1 MKKKIWL
8 VVVAVLLTAAATLGA
23 VFGVRALKANKVD
36 TAGDVKFG
44 GVMYLED
51 EYKEGDDLVFR
62 IKAFSD
68 KKYTAIKYSIDNG
81 TEVATSVRTGESSDA
96 DRKNGKN
103 YIDTGAEVISLA
115 ELKAATHVIAF
126 YAYEGENKQ
135 KLGEYTFKIIA

>member
-8 VVVAVLLTAAATLGA
+8 VVVAVVLAVAATLGA

-96 DRKNGKN
+96 KTRRIHFQNYSVIRRSDGTTVVPSGKKTRRR
-103 YIDTGAEVISLA
+103 I
-115 ELKAATHVIAF
+115 K
-126 YAYEGENKQ
+126 
-135 KLGEYTFKIIA
+135 

>member
-8 VVVAVLLTAAATLGA
+8 VVVAVVLTAAATLGA

-103 YIDTGAEVISLA
+103 YIDSRNSVLRIRRR
-115 ELKAATHVIAF
+115 
-126 YAYEGENKQ
+126 KQ
-135 KLGEYTFKIIA
+135 AKTRRIYV